1 MKILI
6 INGPNLNMLGKRE
19 PDIYG
24 NKSLEDVN
32 NYIESKCEGFEL
44 SFYQSNTE
52 GEIIDAI
59 HKAIEDYDGIV
70 LNAGAYTHYS
80 FAIRDAIASI
90 DIPCIEVHL
99 SNVFGRDEFRRNSVI
114 APVCKGSISGFGADS
129 YVLAVKSFC
138 L

>member
-24 NKSLEDVN
+24 NNSLEEVN
-32 NYIESKCEGFEL
+32 NYIEGKCEGFEL
-44 SFYQSNTE
+44 SFYQSNIE

-59 HKAIEDYDGIV
+59 HKSIDDYDGIV

-80 FAIRDAIASI
+80 FAIRDAIASV